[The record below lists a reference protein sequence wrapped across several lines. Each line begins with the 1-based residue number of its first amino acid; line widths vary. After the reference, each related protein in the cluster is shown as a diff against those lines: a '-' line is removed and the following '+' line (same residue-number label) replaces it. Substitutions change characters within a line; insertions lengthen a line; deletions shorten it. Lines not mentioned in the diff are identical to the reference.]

1 MISIRDFYSQVKRR
15 LEALLPDGGEAE
27 AAARIIFEDVAGYT
41 KVFIFANGDREI
53 TASMQERIGAVVDKV
68 AAGMPVQ
75 YAVGKAFFMGN
86 NFTVTPAV
94 LIPRPET
101 AGLVDMVVDDWQGR
115 SDLHVLDI
123 GTGSGC
129 IAISLARALPF
140 ADVDGMDVS
149 DDALAVA
156 RRNAVALKAKVDFE
170 QSDILR
176 AVPRAEAYDIIVS
189 NPPYVTE
196 QEAKDMTAD
205 VLDHEPHRA
214 LFVPDGDP
222 LVFYK
227 AIASYARKALKRGG
241 KLYLEINQ
249 HFPKK
254 MSELLSGCGF
264 TDVAVLRDYKG
275 NYRYATAKQP

>member
-15 LEALLPDGGEAE
+15 LEALLPDGDEAE

-156 RRNAVALKAKVDFE
+156 RRNAVALKAQVDFE

-205 VLDHEPHRA
+205 VLDHEPHLA

-227 AIASYARKALKRGG
+227 AIASYARKALKQGG

-249 HFPKK
+249 HFPKE

>member
-176 AVPRAEAYDIIVS
+176 AVPWAEAYDIIVS

>member
-1 MISIRDFYSQVKRR
+1 
-15 LEALLPDGGEAE
+15 
-27 AAARIIFEDVAGYT
+27 
-41 KVFIFANGDREI
+41 
-53 TASMQERIGAVVDKV
+53 
-68 AAGMPVQ
+68 
-75 YAVGKAFFMGN
+75 MGN